1 MSLAATEVFP
11 SAERI
16 LAPTR
21 DGALAGLH
29 WRADEAPQLVFLH
42 ATGFCASAY
51 RPMFELLNGRFEILA
66 LDLRGHGR
74 TRLQADPTDFK
85 SWTTYADDVLF
96 ALDATPAPASGRLLA
111 GHSLGA
117 VVATL
122 ASAGGARSDRLALIE
137 PVATPMTV
145 STIARTPIWP
155 LIAGRWPLVRR
166 ARSRRATF
174 PSRAA
179 AAESYRRKAL
189 FARWAPGALEGYL
202 EDGLVDDAVGVRLAC
217 EPQWEAATFMAQSHN
232 FWSAIKRVGAPISVL
247 TARDPTS
254 TVKPMAERALR
265 RLGTAMT
272 VETDASHLI
281 PFERPDLAARFLAAS
296 SPATPTK
303 R

>member
-85 SWTTYADDVLF
+85 SWTTYADDVVF
-96 ALDATPAPASGRLLA
+96 ALDATPAPAPGRLLA

-122 ASAGGARSDRLALIE
+122 AAAGGARSDRLALIE

-145 STIARTPIWP
+145 STMARTPIWP

-174 PSRAA
+174 PSRTA
-179 AAESYRRKAL
+179 AAESYRRKPL
-189 FARWAPGALEGYL
+189 FARWAPGALGGYL
-202 EDGLVDDAVGVRLAC
+202 EDGLVDDAAGVRLAC

-232 FWSAIKRVGAPISVL
+232 FWSAIKRVRAPISVL

-254 TVKPMAERALR
+254 TVRPMAERALR

-272 VETDASHLI
+272 VETGASHLI